1 MEGALALMIFPWRI
15 RDLDPPQNKIKVL
28 NKK

>member
-1 MEGALALMIFPWRI
+1 MEEALALMILLWGI